1 MSSDS
6 FTCFLHQNCPPF
18 YTDIQDFALMA
29 EAFSEADLLLRCLA
43 LIRHSRLERTESQ
56 LFNIPVSPRD
66 WGTTGKMNVSDYGG
80 SIAARAVMFHN
91 TKPAQGLGA
100 RKFSAPEYFPANRTS
115 RLRQAALSASFPS
128 LPSRELVTSTAP
140 LLARLAPANLGPAQ
154 MAAIRDVA
162 SFPLRGHFARQ
173 VVHIGQG
180 DVFQEEEE
188 DEEVLLDKASDP
200 EVTVPEAVEN
210 DDQEEMVIEDF
221 DEDPFFGEEDFG
233 EF

>member
-6 FTCFLHQNCPPF
+6 FSCFLHQNCPLF
-18 YTDIQDFALMA
+18 YTNIQDFALLA

-43 LIRHSRLERTESQ
+43 LIQLSRENRISTL
-56 LFNIPVSPRD
+56 LNIPVSLRD

>member
-18 YTDIQDFALMA
+18 YTDIQDFSLLA

-43 LIRHSRLERTESQ
+43 LIRHPRENRISTL
-56 LFNIPVSPRD
+56 LNIPVSLRD